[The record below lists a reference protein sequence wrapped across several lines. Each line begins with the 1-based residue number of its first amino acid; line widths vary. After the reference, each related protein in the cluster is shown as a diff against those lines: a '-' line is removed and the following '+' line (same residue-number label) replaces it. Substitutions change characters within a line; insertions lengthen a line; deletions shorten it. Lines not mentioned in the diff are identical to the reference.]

1 MAYTDELGAV
11 IACEQRLRRQIAI
24 RLAEE
29 AGAPS
34 PSDPPEEALA
44 AADAAIEAWR
54 AEGEEQQ
61 DLAAF
66 RPIGPLQELLAEHRN
81 VIERIQDMRD
91 RRLG

>member
-1 MAYTDELGAV
+1 MAYVDELDAV
-11 IACEQRLRRQIAI
+11 IASEQRLRRQIAI
-24 RLAEE
+24 RLVEE
-29 AGAPS
+29 SGASLAGGLS
-34 PSDPPEEALA
+34 EEALA

-66 RPIGPLQELLAEHRN
+66 RSIGPLQELLAEHRS
-81 VIERIQDMRD
+81 VIERIEDMHD